1 MQHKNRSIVTLA
13 LLLLTGATHLKA
25 VAQTPNDQFP
35 LPKTVS
41 DGTKVQIDGS
51 NSMQAVNQGLKARFQ
66 KQFPGTDITLPTT
79 YQGSDAGVKAVTAG
93 KADLASIGRWITK
106 AELDQGVAAKAIG
119 RSKIAI
125 IVKENNPYKGNLTLQ
140 DFAKIYRGEIT
151 DWSQL
156 ASAKG
161 AKGKI
166 KVIDRPNNSD
176 TRRAFANYP
185 VFQKGKLKT
194 GANAQKLT
202 EDSTPAMVAKLG
214 DDGIGYAPA
223 DQVKNIPGIRAI
235 TLHGTQPDNPKYPFS
250 QPLVYAYKN
259 KDGKV
264 TDGAKAFLGYVGDP
278 TGKKGIEESI
288 AAGVAATGAAATGT
302 DPMGAN
308 PTNSIDTD
316 PAIGASTA
324 AVSEITTP
332 GITTPIPATPATK
345 GGLPWWWMLP
355 TLFAGG
361 GLLWFLNRQKPT
373 EPINQLSTSYA
384 PTRKSTAT
392 SDRTSTGYIPTGT
405 ATGTVDEGRLASIEN
420 LSPDLRHVWLAIN
433 HEPTNFESIVTNS
446 QHSEKYV
453 TNALSQLETMGLVTQ
468 LPGRRYQR
476 AH

>member
-1 MQHKNRSIVTLA
+1 MQHKNSSIITLA
-13 LLLLTGATHLKA
+13 LLLLTGATQLKA
-25 VAQTPNDQFP
+25 VAQTASDQFA
-35 LPKTVS
+35 LPTTVPA
-41 DGTKVQIDGS
+41 GTKLQIDGS
-51 NSMQAVNQGLKARFQ
+51 NSMQAVNQGLKDRFQ
-66 KQFPGTDITLPTT
+66 KQFPGTDITLPAS
-79 YQGSDAGVKAVTAG
+79 YQGSDAGVKAVETG
-93 KADLASIGRWITK
+93 TADLASIGRWITK
-106 AELDQGVAAKAIG
+106 AELDQGIAAKAIG

-125 IVKENNPYKGNLTLQ
+125 IVKDNNPYKGNLTLK
-140 DFAKIYRGEIT
+140 DFAKIYRGEVT

-166 KVIDRPNNSD
+166 KVIDRPDNSD

-194 GANAQKLT
+194 GKNAQKLT
-202 EDSTPAMVAKLG
+202 EDSTTAMVAKL
-214 DDGIGYAPA
+214 DQEGIGYAPA

-278 TGKKGIEESI
+278 TGKKGVAESI
-288 AAGVAATGAAATGT
+288 ASGVKPTGAAAVDATASINA
-302 DPMGAN
+302 DPVIADRAGAM
-308 PTNSIDTD
+308 PEAAT
-316 PAIGASTA
+316 AS
-324 AVSEITTP
+324 
-332 GITTPIPATPATK
+332 TPIPAAPAAT

-355 TLFAGG
+355 TLLAGG
-361 GLLWFLNRQKPT
+361 GLLWLSHRKQPAET
-373 EPINQLSTSYA
+373 VDQLSTSYA
-384 PTRKSTAT
+384 PTRKSSTT
-392 SDRTSTGYIPTGT
+392 SDRPSTGYVPTNT
-405 ATGTVDEGRLASIEN
+405 TTGTVDSKRLAAIEN
-420 LSPDLRHVWLAIN
+420 LSPDLRHVWLAVN

-446 QHSEKYV
+446 QHSDKYV

>member
-1 MQHKNRSIVTLA
+1 MQHKNSSIVTLV
-13 LLLLTGATHLKA
+13 LLLLAGSTHLST
-25 VAQTPNDQFP
+25 VAQTPSDQFA
-35 LPKTVS
+35 LPKTVPS
-41 DGTKVQIDGS
+41 GTKVQIDGS
-51 NSMQAVNQGLKARFQ
+51 NSMQAVNQGLKDRFQ
-66 KQFPGTDITLPTT
+66 KQFPGTDVTLPAT
-79 YQGSDAGVKAVTAG
+79 YQGSDAAVKAVETG

-125 IVKENNPYKGNLTLQ
+125 IVKDKNPYKGNLTLQ

-166 KVIDRPNNSD
+166 KVIDRPENSD

-202 EDSTPAMVAKLG
+202 EDSTQAMVAKLG

-250 QPLVYAYKN
+250 QPLVYAYKA

-264 TDGAKAFLGYVGDP
+264 SEGAKAFLGYVGDP
-278 TGKKGIEESI
+278 TGKKGVAESI
-288 AAGVAATGAAATGT
+288 AAGVAATGT
-302 DPMGAN
+302 DPAGAN
-308 PTNSIDTD
+308 PTNSIEND
-316 PAIGASTA
+316 PAIAANTA
-324 AVSEITTP
+324 AVAEITTL
-332 GITTPIPATPATK
+332 GTTTPIPTTPATPK
-345 GGLPWWWMLP
+345 GGLPWWWMIP

-361 GLLWFLNRQKPT
+361 GLLWFLNRQQPT
-373 EPINQLSTSYA
+373 ESVDQFSTAYV
-384 PTRKSTAT
+384 PNRKSTAT
-392 SDRTSTGYIPTGT
+392 SDRTSTGYVPANTT
-405 ATGTVDEGRLASIEN
+405 TGTVEARRLAAIEN
-420 LSPDLRHVWLAIN
+420 LSPDLRHVWLAVN
-433 HEPTNFESIVTNS
+433 HQPTNFELIVTNS
-446 QHSEKYV
+446 QHSDKYV

-476 AH
+476 TH